1 MVLDGFNFLG
11 FFNSPILSV
20 LVEPIESE
28 VDKNGIFALHIQR
41 VISLQGLAFVAVC
54 LPSLEQFLELP
65 NDQARMMV
73 FLHGS

>member
-28 VDKNGIFALHIQR
+28 VDKNGIFALHI
-41 VISLQGLAFVAVC
+41 
-54 LPSLEQFLELP
+54 
-65 NDQARMMV
+65 
-73 FLHGS
+73 